1 MGDGVIG
8 SPPAFGA
15 GKSRFESESPSQ
27 SVPPRDHLGSSGRDG
42 PGGAPSVPHVIA
54 RSHVTLQQTPPAIG
68 AVVVLAAGQGT
79 RMRSGTPKVL
89 HRLGGRSLL
98 GHVLAAAA
106 PLGAERTVVVVGS
119 GRDAVAD
126 HLAEVAPHAAT
137 VVQEEQLGSGH
148 AAAVALDALG
158 EVAGEVLILTGDAPL
173 LRAETLTALVRAHQ
187 DAGDLLTVLTAEV
200 ADPTGLGRIVRD
212 DAGAVRAIVEEKDA
226 DPATRAIT
234 EINAGVYVGDAA
246 AVREALT
253 RVGSSNQQGE
263 QYLTDVLGL
272 LVADGARVGGHRAVD
287 AADTLGCNDQRE
299 LADRRR
305 TMNDRVLDD
314 LMRAGVVVVDPMTT
328 WVDVTAEVAAEAVLH
343 PGPQLLVATRVGAG
357 AVVGPDSTLLDCEV
371 GEGASVVRSHCQLAE
386 IGPAASVGPFSFL
399 RPGTR
404 LARGAKVGAFV
415 ETKNVQVGEGSK
427 VPHLSYVGDATIG
440 EHSNIGAATVF
451 VNYDGV
457 AKHHTTVGDHV
468 RIGSDTMLV
477 APITVGDGA
486 YTAAGSVITTD
497 VPPGAMGIARGRQ
510 RNVAGW
516 VGRRRPGTPAAEAA
530 AAAGGASADPGSDTE
545 IAGSLA
551 SATDDEQQGQ
561 R

>member
-1 MGDGVIG
+1 MN
-8 SPPAFGA
+8 PQETPTPAATG
-15 GKSRFESESPSQ
+15 
-27 SVPPRDHLGSSGRDG
+27 
-42 PGGAPSVPHVIA
+42 HV
-54 RSHVTLQQTPPAIG
+54 G

-79 RMRSGTPKVL
+79 RMRSRTPKVL
-89 HRLGGRSLL
+89 HRLGGRSML

-106 PLGAERTVVVVGS
+106 PLGAARTVVVVGS
-119 GRDAVAD
+119 GREAVAE
-126 HLAEVAPHAAT
+126 HLAEIAPDVQP
-137 VVQEEQLGSGH
+137 VVQEQQLGSGH

-158 EVAGEVLILTGDAPL
+158 EVSGAVLILNGDAPL
-173 LRAETLTALVRAHQ
+173 LRAATLTDLVQAHR
-187 DAGDLLTVLTAEV
+187 DAGDVLTVLTAEV
-200 ADPTGLGRIVRD
+200 DDPTGLGRIVRD

-226 DPATRAIT
+226 DPAQRAIA
-234 EINAGVYVGDAA
+234 EVNAGVYVGAAA

-253 RVGSSNQQGE
+253 RVGSGNQQGE

-272 LVADGARVGGHRAVD
+272 LVADGAAVGGHRAAD

-305 TMNDRVLDD
+305 TLNDRVLDD

-343 PGPQLLVATRVGAG
+343 PGTQLLGATAVGGG
-357 AVVGPDSTLLDCEV
+357 AEVGPDTTLRDTEV
-371 GEGASVVRSHCQLAE
+371 GEGAAVVRSHCQLAV
-386 IGPAASVGPFSFL
+386 IGPGASVGPFSYL
-399 RPGTR
+399 RPGSR

-477 APITVGDGA
+477 APLTVGDGA
-486 YTAAGSVITTD
+486 YTAAGSVVTED
-497 VPPGAMGIARGRQ
+497 VPPGAMAVARARQ

-516 VGRRRPGTPAAEAA
+516 VERRRPGTAAAEAA
-530 AAAGGASADPGSDTE
+530 RAAADAPAGESAGT
-545 IAGSLA
+545 G
-551 SATDDEQQGQ
+551 EQGT
-561 R
+561 RKP